1 MDYSNEPTGVFLL
14 IDNKSFYATVEC
26 TMRGL
31 DPLTT
36 PLVVMSEAANTGGGL
51 VMAASPTAKREFH
64 IENVF
69 RQRNLPRDGRIIVVP
84 PRMNLYINKNLAVNQ
99 IFAEYV
105 DPKDLLPYSIDE
117 SILNITDSWHLF
129 SNNILDVIRQIQH
142 EVKSKLSLITT
153 VGVGNNPLQA
163 KLALD
168 IYAKHNREFI
178 GVITNQTVKQKIW
191 PIKNLTDVWGINER
205 TKARLNRLGIHSMYQ
220 LAHCDPFELHAAL
233 GIMGD
238 QLYATAWGIDRTDL
252 HSTILRRSRGVGN
265 SQVLPRD
272 YNDVDEIELVIKEIG
287 AQVAS
292 RLRAQGKQAE
302 GVYLSI
308 GYSMGAV
315 DKDGNT
321 GFAHSLKLDNATAE
335 TQTINQQLIY
345 LFEKYWDNHT
355 TVREI
360 GVSCTRL
367 VDRFGEQLSIFNDNA
382 YNPLHLEETMDI
394 IRHRFGKTSIVR
406 ASSLQHGGT
415 FIARSGLVGG
425 HNGGN
430 SLE

>member
-1 MDYSNEPTGVFLL
+1 
-14 IDNKSFYATVEC
+14 
-26 TMRGL
+26 
-31 DPLTT
+31 
-36 PLVVMSEAANTGGGL
+36 
-51 VMAASPTAKREFH
+51 
-64 IENVF
+64 
-69 RQRNLPRDGRIIVVP
+69 
-84 PRMNLYINKNLAVNQ
+84 
-99 IFAEYV
+99 
-105 DPKDLLPYSIDE
+105 
-117 SILNITDSWHLF
+117 
-129 SNNILDVIRQIQH
+129 
-142 EVKSKLSLITT
+142 
-153 VGVGNNPLQA
+153 
-163 KLALD
+163 
-168 IYAKHNREFI
+168 
-178 GVITNQTVKQKIW
+178 
-191 PIKNLTDVWGINER
+191 
-205 TKARLNRLGIHSMYQ
+205 MYQ

-233 GIMGD
+233 GIIGD

-302 GVYLSI
+302 GIYLSI
-308 GYSMGAV
+308 GYSMGVV

-345 LFEKYWDNHT
+345 LFEKYWDGHA
-355 TVREI
+355 TVRKI

-367 VDRFGEQLSIFNDNA
+367 VDRFGEQLSIFNDSA